1 MSALPRASKNDLE
14 NELVETIAGFTH
26 DPLGFVLFAFDWGVG
41 ALANFPDGPD
51 TWQREI
57 LTEIGVKLRAGI
69 SATEAIQVAIASG
82 HGIGKSALVSWL
94 IEWAMSTCEDCKG
107 VVTANTEN
115 QLKTKT
121 WAELAKWHPLCITSH
136 WFKLTATAL
145 FSKDPE
151 HETTWRIDMQ
161 AWSITNTTA
170 FAGMHNLG
178 KRILLIYD
186 EASSI
191 PNGIWEVSQGAL
203 TDSNTEIIWCCFG
216 NPTEATGRFREC
228 FGRYKHRWITRQID
242 SRTVKITNKAEIEKF
257 LQDCDG
263 DENHDFFRVRVRGV
277 FPSTSANALFGSEEV
292 DAAMSR
298 HLPLNSQDHAA
309 TILGVDVARQGAD
322 SSAIAR
328 RKGMSAFPI
337 RMMKIPDTML
347 VAAQVSQEMDTHEA
361 DACFVDETGGY
372 GAGVIDALRQIG
384 KDPIGVQFGGKAMDA
399 RYFNKRSEMAF
410 LFSIWIKEGGSL
422 PYDAELKEEMCAMTY
437 TFSKDKFRLCE
448 KADIKEVIGRSPDK
462 FDAQILTHAFPVSP
476 KHPTGFSHNS
486 RAEAMRTYDPYLK
499 R

>member
-1 MSALPRASKNDLE
+1 MSGENLELELINTIGALD
-14 NELVETIAGFTH
+14 H
-26 DPLGFVLFAFDWGVG
+26 DPLEFVYYAFNWGVG
-41 ALANFPDGPD
+41 ELSEFDGPD
-51 TWQREI
+51 EWQVQT
-57 LTEIGVKLRAGI
+57 LTEICGQLKAGEI
-69 SATEAIQVAIASG
+69 STKEAIQIAVASG
-82 HGIGKSALVSWL
+82 HGIGKSALVSWIIL
-94 IEWAMSTCEDCKG
+94 WAISTKADTKG

-121 WAELAKWHPLCITSH
+121 WAELAKWYRLCVTRD

-145 FSKDPE
+145 FSVDVE
-151 HETTWRIDMQ
+151 HEKTWRIDMV
-161 AWSITNTTA
+161 AWSERNTEA
-170 FAGMHNLG
+170 FAGLHNKG
-178 KRILLIYD
+178 SRVLLIFD
-186 EASSI
+186 EASAI
-191 PNGIWEVSQGAL
+191 HDMIWEVSEGAL

-216 NPTEATGRFREC
+216 NPTQNIGRFREC
-228 FGRYKHRWITRQID
+228 FGKFKHRWATRQID
-242 SRTVKITNKAEIEKF
+242 SRSVKMTNKTQ
-257 LQDCDG
+257 LQKWVDDYG
-263 DENHDFFRVRVRGV
+263 EDSDFVRVRVRGV
-277 FPSTSANALFGSEEV
+277 FPSASSNALFGSDEI

-309 TILGVDVARQGAD
+309 TILGVDVARQGTD

-328 RKGMSAFPI
+328 RKGMSAYPI

-384 KDPIGVQFGGKAMDA
+384 KDPIGVQFGGKAIDA

-422 PYDAELKEEMCAMTY
+422 PYDAELREEMCAMTY
-437 TFSKDKFRLCE
+437 TFIKDKFRLCE

-476 KHPTGFSHNS
+476 QHSLGFSHNS